1 MAYPDQEQEDNPE
14 AGGEKLQSAAGTTLS
29 GYSSPTGTAQ
39 DKQSGMHTNLQ
50 SYIDQNRSQTSD
62 MATKAFMKPER
73 QNILSGIATNMSG
86 LEGSNEGLTQSQI
99 NQRLSPYESRIK
111 EYETSLSGNNESAR
125 RAALNRIQGNRITAG
140 GSNLNQML
148 LKNDPTARRLRE
160 EESAYGGQPRQKF
173 NAYKA
178 ALNKYLYTP
187 GIGGG
192 VTPMPT
198 VGPAYVP
205 DVGEVEEE
213 VNKYKGMIL

>member
-111 EYETSLSGNNESAR
+111 EYPKVGDQLDAIWKQFKTMELTAETKIVADEIQAVKDKWPKPIE
-125 RAALNRIQGNRITAG
+125 ALA
-140 GSNLNQML
+140 
-148 LKNDPTARRLRE
+148 K
-160 EESAYGGQPRQKF
+160 
-173 NAYKA
+173 
-178 ALNKYLYTP
+178 
-187 GIGGG
+187 
-192 VTPMPT
+192 
-198 VGPAYVP
+198 
-205 DVGEVEEE
+205 
-213 VNKYKGMIL
+213 